1 MDINKSLYMSTFLT
15 LRNELGTVEHYPVK
29 NTLYIN
35 LYDQMTP
42 KIHSNEV
49 IQVIEDI
56 QEDIEDKTVLLTDK
70 SKKIE
75 DSPLPELF
83 SDLPDISDSSDI
95 ADSSDKDVKLSPNE
109 IKKIKVKE
117 VEPDKQVTS
126 QLKQIIIDPN
136 YVANDK

>member
-1 MDINKSLYMSTFLT
+1 MDINKSLYMSTFLR

-56 QEDIEDKTVLLTDK
+56 QEDIEEKTVLLTDK
-70 SKKIE
+70 PKKTE
-75 DSPLPELF
+75 DYPLPELF
-83 SDLPDISDSSDI
+83 SDLPDIPDSTDISALSDERI
-95 ADSSDKDVKLSPNE
+95 KQSPND
-109 IKKIKVKE
+109 IKKIKVKD
-117 VEPDKQVTS
+117 VEPDKQVTD
-126 QLKQIIIDPN
+126 QLKQIIIDPT
-136 YVANDK
+136 YVAKDN